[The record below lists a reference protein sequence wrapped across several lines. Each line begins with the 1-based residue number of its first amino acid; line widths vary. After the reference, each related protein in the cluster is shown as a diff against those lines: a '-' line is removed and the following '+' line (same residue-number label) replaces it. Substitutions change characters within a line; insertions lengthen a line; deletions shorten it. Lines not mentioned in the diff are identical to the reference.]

1 MQAEDIM
8 TQHVW
13 DPVNV
18 CAITADLS
26 CIGLRAEEDLSG
38 ASGDHPFVNPTRG
51 LGKRPSSRWT
61 KLGSDAE
68 SPPGKR
74 AKTQVPGVKAANG
87 EAVRLGLV
95 SMQGFAGQPLL
106 TCWQFDSKFGLWI
119 KSHSL

>member
-1 MQAEDIM
+1 MYRHDRCGSVVSV
-8 TQHVW
+8 H
-13 DPVNV
+13 
-18 CAITADLS
+18 AITAVLF

-38 ASGDHPFVNPTRG
+38 ASGERPFVNPPRG

-87 EAVRLGLV
+87 EALHLGLCPYKGV
-95 SMQGFAGQPLL
+95 LNDL
-106 TCWQFDSKFGLWI
+106 C
-119 KSHSL
+119 